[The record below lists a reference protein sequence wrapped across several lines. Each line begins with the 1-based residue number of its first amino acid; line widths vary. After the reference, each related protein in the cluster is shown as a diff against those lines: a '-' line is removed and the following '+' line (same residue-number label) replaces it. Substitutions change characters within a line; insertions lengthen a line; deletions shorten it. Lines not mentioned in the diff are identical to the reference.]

1 MLGVHSSSECRAA
14 VLGGYR
20 AGNLPAGQLGT
31 LGRPKSNG
39 ASWYRRPQPRS
50 FKFCLRVLHIMLLIR
65 FAVGIA
71 NARTESTVEE
81 LKARISSASV
91 ANKTKICLE
100 IAEKQLNTADKQ
112 YTADDIENAKTS
124 LTDVV
129 AFTELARDYSLQS
142 HKHQKQTEIAVR
154 SMTRKLNDLLH
165 IVGREEQD
173 PLKEAIKRLERV
185 RDDLLLAMFP
195 KGAK

>member
-1 MLGVHSSSECRAA
+1 
-14 VLGGYR
+14 
-20 AGNLPAGQLGT
+20 
-31 LGRPKSNG
+31 
-39 ASWYRRPQPRS
+39 
-50 FKFCLRVLHIMLLIR
+50 MLLMR
-65 FAVGIA
+65 LAVGIA
-71 NARTESTVEE
+71 NARTEPTVEE

-91 ANKTKICLE
+91 ADKTKICLE